1 MSAPKPT
8 TMERL
13 KILVISLALAV
24 AISTLLKIFVNI
36 PRPCQLDPSLYSAC
50 LPDFAFPSGHVG
62 QAFSFVFPLLGQ
74 HVLFPL
80 SFIIGILVSW
90 SRVSQGLHT
99 WPDIGGGIAIAGL
112 SYAIAEAFVLRKK
125 EIINR
130 GDERSR
136 KALHIISNVSVCL
149 LIWILGIPTASNL
162 ILAGTCIG
170 IFIIH
175 ITLTGINIPG
185 IEKWLK
191 NVGRDGE
198 IPGEGAMYNAL
209 GVLFVLGLLRNE
221 PVEAITAILIL
232 ALGDGL
238 ATYFGTTYGRHHLP
252 WNRKKTIEGSIG
264 FVAGAMLTL
273 LILPLPVTVL
283 VIVLAMVIESLPLK
297 LNDNITLPAVTSL
310 IFYFI

>member
-1 MSAPKPT
+1 
-8 TMERL
+8 MERL
-13 KILVISLALAV
+13 KILVISFVVAV
-24 AISTLLKIFVNI
+24 AISILLKISVNI
-36 PRPCQLDPSLYSAC
+36 PRPCQLNPGLYSIC
-50 LPDFAFPSGHVG
+50 LPDFAFPSGHVV

-80 SFIIGILVSW
+80 SFIIGIVVSW
-90 SRVSQGLHT
+90 SRVSQGLHS

-112 SYAIAEAFVLRKK
+112 SYSIAEAIILRKK

-136 KALHIISNVSVCL
+136 KALHIVSNLLVCL

-162 ILAGTCIG
+162 ILAGTCIV

-273 LILPLPVTVL
+273 LILPLPVTVI
-283 VIVLAMVIESLPLK
+283 VVVLAMVIESLPLR